1 MPSGERCAWKSSVQI
16 DAGVCMFWPASENV
30 GGMWQDAHVA
40 LPSKSA
46 LPRFAAALSNV
57 PLLGFGA
64 ASDSW

>member
-1 MPSGERCAWKSSVQI
+1 
-16 DAGVCMFWPASENV
+16 
-30 GGMWQDAHVA
+30 MWQDAHVA

-57 PLLGFGA
+57 PLVGFGA